1 VSREEPRE
9 PTPIEIYVELLGKPP
24 SYEYHQYRGY
34 SIGSHENHVEAL
46 QVANRLANDPD
57 PGYRAFGAHALV
69 TLLGRGF
76 LEAKRKLQEMVRDP
90 SPEVRQSLAQ
100 NLQDEGKE
108 RAPLLLP
115 LSRDP
120 VPGVRA
126 EAAVGIAAQELPET
140 RERFLKL
147 LRDPEDLVR
156 EAASDCL
163 YYPEKDPIRAEE
175 AMDLRFD
182 PVPAVRAHV
191 ARWCSWLSAPVA
203 LEPLLEL
210 SQDVSGR
217 VRTAALNSLGKFLE
231 QDTRALPRVLSGLED
246 PDPYVRTSAASL
258 LHRHSSPEVLARLLA
273 HADDADVA
281 VRNYVARAMEGRATL
296 EMLPILEQL
305 AEDEAHALT
314 RCATAKALREIPGAE
329 AEALLVHLMRDP
341 SKKVAAMAKK
351 VLEGRAKASLTSP
364 PTTFELRYGREE
376 SVATRLAFHG
386 RNKKKP
392 LQAWEAFLDQV
403 ERLDGVKS
411 GSTLTS
417 PAVVRTSPDGACAIL
432 PFGPALWMCL
442 EWKPGLRPKEDPVLS
457 YALRTTKDVGV
468 WVQGMA
474 PGEVAQGRKL
484 AKALGWLVQGKRGR
498 PLSCS
503 RQD

>member
-1 VSREEPRE
+1 M
-9 PTPIEIYVELLGKPP
+9 EIYVELLGKPP
-24 SYEYHQYRGY
+24 SYEYRQDPGY

-76 LEAKRKLQEMVRDP
+76 LEAQRKLQEMVRDP
-90 SPEVRQSLAQ
+90 SPEVRQTLAQ
-100 NLQDEGKE
+100 KLADEGKE

-115 LSRDP
+115 LGRDP
-120 VPGVRA
+120 VPAVRA
-126 EAAVGIAAQELPET
+126 EAAAGLAAQELSET
-140 RERFLKL
+140 RERFLEL
-147 LRDPEDLVR
+147 LRDPVDLVR

-203 LEPLLEL
+203 MEPLLGL
-210 SQDVSGR
+210 SQDVSR
-217 VRTAALNSLGKFLE
+217 QVRTAALDALGKFLE
-231 QDTRALPRVLSGLED
+231 QDARALPRILSGLED
-246 PDPYVRTSAASL
+246 PDPYVRTIAASL
-258 LHRHSSPEVLARLLA
+258 LHRHPSPEVLARLLA
-273 HADDADVA
+273 HADDADVD

-296 EMLPILEQL
+296 EMLPILERL
-305 AEDEAHALT
+305 ADDEAHALT
-314 RCATAKALREIPGAE
+314 RWATAKALRDVPGAE

-341 SKKVAAMAKK
+341 SKKVTAMAKK

-386 RNKKKP
+386 RNKKFP
-392 LQAWEAFLDQV
+392 LRAWEAFLEQV
-403 ERLDGVKS
+403 ERLDGIKA

-417 PAVVRTSPDGACAIL
+417 PAVVRTAPDSAWAIL
-432 PFGPALWMCL
+432 PFGPALWICL
-442 EWKPGLRPKEDPVLS
+442 EWKASQGPKEDPVLS
-457 YALRTTKDVGV
+457 YTLRTTKDIDA
-468 WVQGMA
+468 WVQGLVT
-474 PGEVAQGRKL
+474 GEVTQGRKL

-498 PLSCS
+498 PCS
-503 RQD
+503 